1 MYHHLRRT
9 FGVTLCLLG
18 LASRRGGPMAAR
30 SIQSQCED
38 KHTWMS
44 SEMAPM
50 H

>member
-1 MYHHLRRT
+1 MDSKREVKRAHRKLS
-9 FGVTLCLLG
+9 V
-18 LASRRGGPMAAR
+18 AAR